1 MPPAFVTL
9 LRTLSRAE
17 VGDLNGRSARVCQPE
32 LDVAGC
38 CQKQLALA
46 ANAAVH
52 CFRASRCASRRAR
65 ARRALGALLD
75 ALMAG
80 CHAPRRTRADNAD
93 RLSLLPPPPPSLLL
107 RQRSAQWP
115 AASLLG
121 VLVLITPPCDADAS
135 HSFRHLRPRRCCR
148 STLLGGWLP
157 LSSGCSC

>member
-93 RLSLLPPPPPSLLL
+93 RLSLLRPPPPSLLL

-121 VLVLITPPCDADAS
+121 VLVLITLSCEAGRFS
-135 HSFRHLRPRRCCR
+135 LRRHLRHRRCCR
-148 STLLGGWLP
+148 SDVLGSRLP
-157 LSSGCSC
+157 CPSACSC